1 MELGVNVAAGLVVA
15 DGLAGS
21 GGRRNASVW
30 SCGSNCGND
39 GSDNL
44 CDSKSVCG
52 GQALSDIRSGRL
64 SDMEWYV
71 RQAVAG
77 SMVGFLTGASGLL
90 MTGASLWG
98 VLALEFGKMSRDEL

>member
-1 MELGVNVAAGLVVA
+1 M
-15 DGLAGS
+15 
-21 GGRRNASVW
+21 
-30 SCGSNCGND
+30 
-39 GSDNL
+39 
-44 CDSKSVCG
+44 
-52 GQALSDIRSGRL
+52 

-90 MTGASLWG
+90 MTGVSLWG